1 MAAWMDCTRTL
12 RTGMIQWPDDPV
24 FELRRLAD
32 MSRQRGG
39 RFMSVSSESA
49 LDWVLFD
56 QLRRRGWVQ

>member
-32 MSRQRGG
+32 MSRGDDANVT
-39 RFMSVSSESA
+39 FMAACVHI
-49 LDWVLFD
+49 
-56 QLRRRGWVQ
+56 GTG